1 VNGSARRNL
10 LRRAAPPITMRSLA
24 VRRAFARRVRAL
36 ERDLPG
42 ALDDDIDALHR
53 ARVASRRLREI
64 LPVVG
69 LDPVAGGDPGAERA
83 RKRVRRV
90 TRALGSVRELDVAI
104 GILGEL
110 EQARPDL
117 AELLA
122 KVRAGVEDDRR
133 SRRAEMAGQL
143 DESQA
148 RALAGDLT
156 SLEESVGYESAA
168 ARSASLRRRLERRLD
183 RLDAAI
189 EAAGALY
196 AFDRLHM
203 VRIAVKQLRYTLELI
218 HEFGTVRTRRL
229 VNQLKRFQDLLG
241 RQHDLEVVAGYVRRL
256 GCTGES
262 RFAADVERVL
272 GAVEREARELH
283 AEYLSGVGR
292 LVDVIARCRGEI
304 DQRLA
309 EGPPERRH
317 AAGSSHGR

>member
-1 VNGSARRNL
+1 
-10 LRRAAPPITMRSLA
+10 MRSLA

-53 ARVASRRLREI
+53 SRVASRRLREI

-69 LDPVAGGDPGAERA
+69 LDPMAGGDPGAERA

-104 GILGEL
+104 GILAEV
-110 EQARPDL
+110 EQAHPAL
-117 AELLA
+117 AEVVA
-122 KVRAGVEDDRR
+122 AARAGVEEDRR

-143 DESQA
+143 DGIQA
-148 RALAGDLT
+148 QELAGDLA
-156 SLEESVGYESAA
+156 SLEESVGYETAA
-168 ARSASLRRRLERRLD
+168 ARSASLSRRLERRVD

-203 VRIAVKQLRYTLELI
+203 VRIAVKRLRYTLELI
-218 HEFGTVRTRRL
+218 HEFGQVPTRRL
-229 VNQLKRFQDLLG
+229 VNRLKRFQDLLG

-256 GCTGES
+256 GCTGKG
-262 RFAADVERVL
+262 RFADEVERVL
-272 GAVEREARELH
+272 SVLVRETRELH
-283 AEYLSGVGR
+283 ADYLAGVRR

-304 DQRLA
+304 DRRLA
-309 EGPPERRH
+309 DDSPERRH